1 MLTLVAAAAGADA
14 ISAPSLQANHQACM
28 SGCTGQHLTAASCKP
43 YCDCS
48 MNGVRDSFS
57 GQEFQALLMAIDAH
71 QQPAAT
77 SLAKLKVIEDRC
89 RASMPK

>member
-1 MLTLVAAAAGADA
+1 
-14 ISAPSLQANHQACM
+14 
-28 SGCTGQHLTAASCKP
+28 
-43 YCDCS
+43 
-48 MNGVRDSFS
+48 
-57 GQEFQALLMAIDAH
+57 MAIDAH